1 MSAENC
7 EGRDAIALFFKDTRY
22 TPVTQAIAQV
32 LTPQSSTLNP
42 APSVLSPQSSLLTP
56 HPSVLIL
63 NWGATESFS

>member
-32 LTPQSSTLNP
+32 LTPQSS
-42 APSVLSPQSSLLTP
+42 VLSPQSSVLSPHCSLLTP